1 MTELKFE
8 FKNLLKSKLVIVGVI
23 ISILVSVLNFG
34 YNSINQHQVRSRV
47 LEEYSTYHRKLQEEA
62 NESRKTILKL
72 GYTMAKVDEYL
83 VYNKKLTAAVDSVIL
98 TLDGDDYQEL
108 PHKMTEFYRVY
119 HEYRDYK
126 KKFSLFF
133 RYYS

>member
-34 YNSINQHQVRSRV
+34 YNSINQHQIRSRV

-62 NESRKTILKL
+62 NEARKTILEL
-72 GYTMAKVDEYL
+72 GHTMAKVDEYL
-83 VYNKKLTAAVDSVIL
+83 
-98 TLDGDDYQEL
+98 
-108 PHKMTEFYRVY
+108 
-119 HEYRDYK
+119 
-126 KKFSLFF
+126 SLIHI
-133 RYYS
+133 